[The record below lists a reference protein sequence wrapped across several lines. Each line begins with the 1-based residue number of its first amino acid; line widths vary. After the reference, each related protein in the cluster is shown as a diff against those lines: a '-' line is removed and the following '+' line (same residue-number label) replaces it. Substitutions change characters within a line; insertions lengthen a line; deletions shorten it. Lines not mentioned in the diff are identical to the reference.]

1 MANKT
6 KEWVVQEIEESLK
19 QCGLDYIDLYLIH
32 GLVFRLSSGCR
43 DSWLMVSCVIGLR
56 EERDRGQ
63 RRGKGAARQR
73 TEDSSNL
80 SEYRTF
86 YPFYVS

>member
-43 DSWLMVSCVIGLR
+43 DS
-56 EERDRGQ
+56 
-63 RRGKGAARQR
+63 
-73 TEDSSNL
+73 
-80 SEYRTF
+80 
-86 YPFYVS
+86 